1 MKAKRI
7 IVVSVVL
14 IWAAL
19 MSGCAAG
26 AQGRQLDQG
35 SALAGTEWVLVSLDG
50 NALIEGKAITL
61 RFDDTAIKGSGGCN
75 TYSGGYTASGDTLR
89 LRDVVRTEM
98 ACPEPVGIFEQ
109 EQAYFRV
116 LDAVAQYHIDTDGER
131 LELQDEHGGQVLVF
145 VASTSDMSAGQ
156 APADTSAPELSL
168 DCTLNIEETF
178 KAGEPVNLVFALHNP
193 TSSALYVL
201 TWYTPLEGMTGEMV
215 SVMRDGEA
223 VPYQGALVKRNDPA
237 RDAYVVIEPGETVS
251 AAVDLRTGYDLALPG
266 SYQVQVTA
274 GLQDVT
280 GDASL
285 LPRKRDAHEPQ
296 LLACNAVGFS
306 IAPAPEPPVG
316 FRRYSHGPSGVFLW
330 VPESWTVIEPAHNGS
345 TILQSYPQDK
355 YVGGEP
361 RQPGD
366 AKCDLTVHAPGT
378 SIADLIQQLKS
389 DARTTIVSEQEIV
402 LTSGR
407 LGIRLEVENM
417 GRSRALFTTLPAR
430 MDQER
435 TVVLCCFGET
445 APFDDIAVTLGIR

>member
-1 MKAKRI
+1 
-7 IVVSVVL
+7 
-14 IWAAL
+14 

-26 AQGRQLDQG
+26 AQGQPLGQSSD
-35 SALAGTEWVLVSLDG
+35 LAGTEWVLISLNGNVPDG
-50 NALIEGKAITL
+50 DAPEGDALIEGALIEGTAITL
-61 RFDDTAIKGSGGCN
+61 RFDETVIKGSGGCN
-75 TYSGGYTASGDTLR
+75 TYSGGYTASEDSLS
-89 LRDVVRTEM
+89 LSDVVRTEM
-98 ACPEPVGIFEQ
+98 ACPEPEGVFEQ
-109 EQAYFRV
+109 EQAYFRA
-116 LDAVAQYHIDTDGER
+116 LDAVAHYHVDGDR
-131 LELQDEHGGQVLVF
+131 LELRDGNGDQVLAF
-145 VASTSDMSAGQ
+145 VASTA
-156 APADTSAPELSL
+156 ALPAEQPALTETAPELSL
-168 DCTLNIEETF
+168 DCTLEMGET
-178 KAGEPVNLVFALHNP
+178 GSLSEPVNLVFALHNP

-201 TWYTPLEGMTGEMV
+201 TWYTPLEGMMGEIV
-215 SVMRDGEA
+215 SVTRDGEA
-223 VPYQGALVKRNDPA
+223 VPYQGALVKRGDPA

-251 AAVDLRTGYDLALPG
+251 AVVDLRTGYDLALPG

-296 LLACNAVGFS
+296 SLACNAVGFS

-366 AKCDLTVHAPGT
+366 AKCGLTVHAPGT
-378 SIADLIQQLKS
+378 SIADLMQQLKS

-402 LTSGR
+402 LNSGR
-407 LGIRLEVENM
+407 PGIRLEVESM
-417 GRSRALFTTLPAR
+417 GRSRALFTTLPAG
-430 MDQER
+430 MDHER
-435 TVVLCCFGET
+435 AVVLSCFGET